1 MKKTAFGF
9 VAAIALGLAAFSA
22 PASAFQAPVAGLAAA
37 TDHDVTSVQ
46 FRRPREICTV
56 RTVVTRG
63 KFGRTVVRKVRVCR

>member
-22 PASAFQAPVAGLAAA
+22 PASAFQAPVAGLATA
-37 TDHDVTSVQ
+37 TDHGVTTVQ
-46 FRRPREICTV
+46 YRRHRSFCTV

-63 KFGRTVVRKVRVCR
+63 KYGRTIVRKVRVCR

>member
-9 VAAIALGLAAFSA
+9 VAAITLGLAAFSA

-37 TDHDVTSVQ
+37 TDHGITTVQ
-46 FRRPREICTV
+46 YRRHRPICTV

-63 KFGRTVVRKVRVCR
+63 KFGHAVVRKVRVCR